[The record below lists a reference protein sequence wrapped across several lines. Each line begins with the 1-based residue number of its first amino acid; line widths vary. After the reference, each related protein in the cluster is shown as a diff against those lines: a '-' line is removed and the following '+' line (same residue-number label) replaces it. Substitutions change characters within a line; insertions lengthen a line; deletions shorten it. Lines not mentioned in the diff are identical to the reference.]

1 MIKELFKKQIYITSI
16 DKKSIDF
23 KVNWV
28 LPYDQLERGAI
39 NELLAVDTS
48 YKLSSADKIYFMPG
62 CVVPRFKVKQYCE
75 STGLSVSKT
84 IDNANIIIKGDGS
97 ESEIVDDDSLYYRL
111 PTKKFASFIKK
122 NFDFTEHPFVKA
134 LFDLL
139 ADPDLYPFVSLSGW
153 STSNTLKDCEEWDHV
168 LSDVDIMSSNHRVW
182 KSTERS
188 LNDLDKIIASG
199 KTILHEDVVLQIIGE
214 TTIMDKEM
222 YDELNKMF
230 DSHDVNNHVLAMEVM
245 ANCNFEKSALYLLS
259 LFKKNRNSIS
269 SRTER
274 NHVNFKSLCKF
285 FGVKPGE
292 YLSLDSVIEIA
303 KNKNL
308 ITKEEIP
315 TLMYLAKE
323 ELEEDL
329 RQQTDHFNIGEISIN
344 SDLSEAIEKADQLRL
359 AKENSIQDVPQ
370 DLNNI

>member
-16 DKKSIDF
+16 DKTSIDF

-39 NELLAVDTS
+39 NELLAVDSS
-48 YKLSSADKIYFMPG
+48 YKLSSTDKIYFMPG
-62 CVVPRFKVKQYCE
+62 CIVPRFKVKQYCE
-75 STGLSVSKT
+75 ATGLSVSKT
-84 IDNANIIIKGDGS
+84 IDNANIIIKGDAS
-97 ESEIVDDDSLYYRL
+97 ESELVYDDSLYYRL

-122 NFDFTEHPFVKA
+122 NFDFSEQPFIKA
-134 LFDLL
+134 LYDLL
-139 ADPDLYPFVSLSGW
+139 ADPDLYPFVSLNGW
-153 STSNTLKDCEEWDHV
+153 SMSNTLKDGEVWDHV
-168 LSDVDIMSSNHRVW
+168 LSDVDVMSSTHRVW

-199 KTILHEDVVLQIIGE
+199 KTIVHEDVVLQIIGE

-230 DSHDVNNHVLAMEVM
+230 DSQDVNNHVLAMEVM

-259 LFKKNRNSIS
+259 LFKQNRNSIS
-269 SRTER
+269 NRSER

-285 FGVKPGE
+285 FGVRPGE

-323 ELEEDL
+323 ELEESLSD
-329 RQQTDHFNIGEISIN
+329 QTDHFNIGEISIN
-344 SDLSEAIEKADQLRL
+344 DDLSEAIEKADQLRL